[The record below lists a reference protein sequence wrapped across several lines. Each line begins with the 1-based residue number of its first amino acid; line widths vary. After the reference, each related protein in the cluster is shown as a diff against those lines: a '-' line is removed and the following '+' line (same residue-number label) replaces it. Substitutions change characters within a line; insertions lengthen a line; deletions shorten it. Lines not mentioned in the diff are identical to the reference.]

1 MPRGRGAGGVAT
13 HDGKIYYAGG
23 LSQGRAV
30 AWFDVYDPKRDSW
43 SRLPDMPRPRDH
55 FHAAVVGD
63 KLYVIGGRDSELGKE
78 YSETDAYEFAT
89 GRWTTG
95 LAPIPTKRGGFA
107 AAVLG
112 DEILV
117 IGGEDANSA
126 HREVEAYDV
135 ERDSWRTLDPMPTAR
150 HGIQA
155 VVCGGAVYVAA
166 GGRTQGGEHPSD
178 LHEAYLPAGVQGCGR
193 SPGAAAR
200 PTRPDFR
207 SQALDGTSS
216 YNPTALQF
224 GPDGRLYVAQQDGK
238 IKAYDVVRRDGRFQV
253 VATETIEEIRWI
265 PNHDDDGSSVTDIH
279 SIVRSLGERLGL

>member
-23 LSQGRAV
+23 LSQGHAV

-117 IGGEDANSA
+117 VGGEDANGA

-178 LHEAYLPAGVQGCGR
+178 VQEAYFPAGAKGCGR